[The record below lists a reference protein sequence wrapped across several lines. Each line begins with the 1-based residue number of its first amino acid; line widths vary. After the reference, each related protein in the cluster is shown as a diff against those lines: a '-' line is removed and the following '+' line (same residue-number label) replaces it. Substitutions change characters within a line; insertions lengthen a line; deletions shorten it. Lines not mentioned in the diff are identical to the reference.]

1 MRSRPGPTKI
11 SIWMATS
18 LLSIKNETYPHIE
31 NYQYVSTHQ
40 YGFSCEPLCDN
51 NQILDI
57 SQLLPRFN
65 LRNDYGNF
73 FTAHISQEG
82 IQLCVRGTATVSL
95 VLEDFTCRTLDDRR
109 NLIDYGKLRGPPRTW
124 TATFWADQK
133 ELETMEKLPSPK
145 LNPFNSSRT
154 YYFYDI
160 PYYLAV
166 VVVQRSG
173 CFTPSFKNEYASNE
187 CYRFFSDS
195 VEDPDTKIG
204 SYNLYCARAEIFNE
218 FLEFDITNNPT
229 FENLTKENLLEL
241 LLTNPAHSYI
251 PSGYSHEKQNYS
263 ASELQGLVEKDM
275 INCNEK
281 SAFIAATEIALAE
294 RDFLRRN
301 YPSKKF
307 HIWNTFFGP
316 FKYGWLF
323 QPVAGSTTSSGV
335 SVVHRNFQ
343 ALVVSG
349 IYDRVRNEIL
359 RGMWLGRKPV
369 ANDTTEIV
377 SKIEING
384 RIRTIFILCGV
395 LICLAF
401 AAVLV
406 EGYKCEYNLL
416 VKMFF
421 KSASFLVKCRNFLRD
436 NGITCGKIKRKRNYW
451 AAPPVVNKVYIP
463 PQLPAAGPRSP

>member
-1 MRSRPGPTKI
+1 MAYTFIKTGRVLSSI
-11 SIWMATS
+11 S
-18 LLSIKNETYPHIE
+18 LS
-31 NYQYVSTHQ
+31 
-40 YGFSCEPLCDN
+40 F
-51 NQILDI
+51 
-57 SQLLPRFN
+57 
-65 LRNDYGNF
+65 
-73 FTAHISQEG
+73 
-82 IQLCVRGTATVSL
+82 VSL
-95 VLEDFTCRTLDDRR
+95 VFDDFTNITSSIR
-109 NLIDYGKLRGPPRTW
+109 NQVFYRLIFTAWGPVAVLLINCYSGLIVSELNAPLQ
-124 TATFWADQK
+124 ADQPEVIYDLLCENRHMLDNYVENTVSNYLK
-133 ELETMEKLPSPK
+133 KVGFEKYK
-145 LNPFNSSRT
+145 K
-154 YYFYDI
+154 YWGKYD
-160 PYYLAV
+160 AC
-166 VVVQRSG
+166 QRSG